1 MTEEVKRL
9 GAKSVGWPLIH
20 AARLHRARLSHKL
33 TALGLFAG
41 QEQVLQALTTTEALT
56 ITELADV
63 LRVRPPTVSKM
74 VTRLAMTGLTERHG
88 GPTDARVVQVR
99 LTAQGRQKAAAVS
112 RIWEEVEGE
121 LLAGLSPKERKRLR
135 KMLRKAAKNL
145 AEITGAQLQ
154 GLDGADDDLD

>member
-33 TALGLFAG
+33 TAVGLFAG

-74 VTRLAMTGLTERHG
+74 VTRLAMAGLTERHG
-88 GPTDARVVQVR
+88 GPDDARIVQVR
-99 LTAQGRQKAAAVS
+99 LTHEGRRKAASVAEL
-112 RIWEEVEGE
+112 WNEVEGE
-121 LLAGLSPKERKRLR
+121 LLKGLERKERKRLR
-135 KMLRKAAKNL
+135 KMLRKVAKNL
-145 AEITGAQLQ
+145 AVVTGADFH